1 MHGFA
6 TASFF
11 PGRFFSFFAFFD
23 SLKAGHTPG
32 FFFYALCNLRL
43 TKCKAQSI
51 ACNRTQGYTEK
62 AINRK
67 DVLSLCHYPKKARLY
82 ASAPGCP
89 KSN

>member
-1 MHGFA
+1 MEQDSTQYKTSLDFMRFYGILFHRIPRRKM
-6 TASFF
+6 TA
-11 PGRFFSFFAFFD
+11 
-23 SLKAGHTPG
+23 
-32 FFFYALCNLRL
+32 CNLRL

-62 AINRK
+62 DINRK
-67 DVLSLCHYPKKARLY
+67 DVLSLCHYPKKSRLY

>member
-1 MHGFA
+1 MKKGGLPPL
-6 TASFF
+6 SSLF
-11 PGRFFSFFAFFD
+11 PGLFFHFFA
-23 SLKAGHTPG
+23 

-62 AINRK
+62 DINRK
-67 DVLSLCHYPKKARLY
+67 DVLSLCHYPKKSRLY